1 MFSVIGHLEWKLSY
15 YTLVL
20 CQKLHIWTY
29 DRQNFTMTVLSP
41 SETSGPLTAFPPPR
55 WRGSRNCPYQT
66 TELYNYAQKTSS
78 KVSLEMLSMCS
89 LPLPPTHK
97 KTFLKFCVNRFGAAV
112 PHAFP
117 VWERHSAGQ
126 CRYAI
131 MRWSRRRRG
140 RDGLCNNE
148 LTRVDTRRCFSS
160 DVARVVRTDDRVE
173 PPTDFIPPHSQ
184 FFFILLSTTSVKRP
198 RRIAGHVDST
208 RTKRFRLH
216 VPRFERIDVTYVCKY
231 IVHSLYILIFIVF

>member
-1 MFSVIGHLEWKLSY
+1 MFSSFAA
-15 YTLVL
+15 YTQNFFFTIL
-20 CQKLHIWTY
+20 CQQVWGGCPACLPRLGTPLRWT
-29 DRQNFTMTVLSP
+29 M
-41 SETSGPLTAFPPPR
+41 
-55 WRGSRNCPYQT
+55 
-66 TELYNYAQKTSS
+66 
-78 KVSLEMLSMCS
+78 SLCNNAM
-89 LPLPPTHK
+89 K
-97 KTFLKFCVNRFGAAV
+97 
-112 PHAFP
+112 
-117 VWERHSAGQ
+117 
-126 CRYAI
+126 
-131 MRWSRRRRG
+131 SRRR